1 MISILVQVF
10 GCIVNPLMLL
20 ITEFFGIYKP
30 IEYSLNLE
38 IGLSVVAIAYAMGL
52 VFVAQMVY
60 LMKASWARVA
70 LNMQVVVTFGFD
82 ILVAGI
88 KFNSLELAGCILLL
102 VANFYLIVVQIVLP
116 EEEEDD
122 VGTK

>member
-1 MISILVQVF
+1 MLVQVF
-10 GCIVNPLMLL
+10 GCVVNPIMLL
-20 ITEFFGIYKP
+20 VSEFFGIYRP

-38 IGLSVVAIAYAMGL
+38 IGLSITAIAYALGL
-52 VFVAQMVY
+52 VFCAQMIY

-88 KFNSLELAGCILLL
+88 KFNSWELAGCVLLFL
-102 VANFYLIVVQIVLP
+102 ANFYLIVV
-116 EEEEDD
+116 
-122 VGTK
+122 

>member
-1 MISILVQVF
+1 MF
-10 GCIVNPLMLL
+10 GCIVNPLLLL
-20 ITEFFGIYKP
+20 ITEFFGIYRP

-38 IGLSVVAIAYAMGL
+38 IGLSVVAIAYALGL

-88 KFNSLELAGCILLL
+88 KFNSLELAGCVLLL
-102 VANFYLIVVQIVLP
+102 VANFYLIVVQIILP
-116 EEEEDD
+116 EEEEED